1 MWTSLLLGCASE
13 PVSEP
18 EPAPH
23 ARLIDGLE
31 SERASLT
38 HDAIAHLRDAV
49 RLEGPLPVQLPPNSQ
64 SLRFHAA
71 GEGSLTV
78 LGSEPELTV
87 ELTPTW
93 TEHAIPLPVGAAQVT
108 FTPSVPGA
116 LLATPRVEPLEESD
130 RLNVLLIGVD
140 TLRPD
145 RTSAF
150 GYARDTT
157 PHLAAL
163 ADEGTRF
170 TQARSQAPW
179 TLPSFSSILT
189 SLYPSRHGA
198 GRGGHDQWTGIDPT
212 TLALS
217 EVLAE
222 HGYETQAMIANLL
235 IGPKYGLDQG
245 FEGFR
250 SHWGGEAVLDDAAW
264 VADWVAG
271 HERTPWF
278 FFWHI
283 METHLPYESAPEV
296 RDRFVDPNYEGRYD
310 PDASPAVP
318 FRTLD
323 PRPGR
328 RWFVHEGPP
337 PPPDLSDADRQ
348 FVHDSYDA
356 ELAEMDAALG
366 EVFER
371 LKRSGQWE
379 RTVVAVVA
387 DHGEGL
393 GDHDHYHHGY
403 TLFDDQVRI
412 PMLVR
417 VPGQEPGS
425 VDRPVA
431 GIDLAPTVLGRL
443 GIDVPEVFQGVDR
456 LAADA
461 PTDDPY
467 VIEYPSYD
475 SSAQKAL
482 VSGRFK
488 YLHDPWFGTEAL
500 YDLESDPA
508 ERTDIAALN
517 PDVVATARATL
528 DAFRLRE
535 LDRGRYHLVIP
546 GGSLSITTD
555 GLFDANF
562 ITQPA
567 IDRSAWELDLDRQE
581 LTIAS
586 EGPLELA
593 FWLRGETMTWTLD
606 GEAHEVDLGAV
617 TESEGQPEGHP
628 LWLEAGAAPAEPV
641 VLDEDALEMLRTLGY
656 VD

>member
-1 MWTSLLLGCASE
+1 MIVSLLLGCGE
-13 PVSEP
+13 VPKT
-18 EPAPH
+18 EPAPVH
-23 ARLIDGLE
+23 ARLFDGLE
-31 SERASLT
+31 PVRISRK
-38 HDAIAHLRDAV
+38 DAALRHLRDAV
-49 RLEGPLPVQLPPNSQ
+49 QLSGPLEVSVPAGSQ
-64 SLRFHAA
+64 QLRFWVA

-78 LGSEPELTV
+78 FGAEPELTV
-87 ELTPTW
+87 GLSEAW
-93 TEHAIPLPVGAAQVT
+93 TEHSVTLPAGAAGVR
-108 FTPSVPGA
+108 FEPSEPGA
-116 LLATPRVEPLEESD
+116 LLATPRVEPVGADE

-157 PHLAAL
+157 PNLAEL
-163 ADEGTRF
+163 ADAGTRF
-170 TQARSQAPW
+170 VQARSQAPW

-212 TLALS
+212 TVALS
-217 EVLAE
+217 EVLAGQ
-222 HGYETQAMIANLL
+222 GYETQAMIANLL
-235 IGPKYGLDQG
+235 IGQEYGLDQG

-250 SHWGGEAVLDDAAW
+250 SHWGGEAVGDDAAW
-264 VADWVAG
+264 VADWVG
-271 HERTPWF
+271 RHDSTPWF

-283 METHLPYESAPEV
+283 METHLPYESPEEV
-296 RDRFVDPNYEGRYD
+296 RSRFVDADYEGRYD
-310 PDASPAVP
+310 PEASPAVP
-318 FRTLD
+318 FDTLD

-328 RWFVHEGPP
+328 RWYVHEGPP

-356 ELAEMDAALG
+356 ELYEMDLALG
-366 EVFER
+366 TVFDA
-371 LKRSGQWE
+371 LKASGAWD
-379 RTVVAVVA
+379 RTVIALVA

-417 VPGQEPGS
+417 VPGQEPGT
-425 VDRPVA
+425 VERPVA
-431 GIDLAPTVLGRL
+431 GIDLAPTLLGRL
-443 GIDVPEVFQGVDR
+443 GVEAPEGWQGVDR

-461 PTDDPY
+461 PSDDPY

-482 VSGRFK
+482 VTGRFK
-488 YLHDPWFGTEAL
+488 YLHDPWFETEAL
-500 YDLESDPA
+500 YDLEADPG
-508 ERTDIAALN
+508 ETTDVAADH
-517 PDVVATARATL
+517 PDVVSNARATL

-535 LDRGRYHLVIP
+535 LDRGRYHVVVDGGELV
-546 GGSLSITTD
+546 LETD

-562 ITQPA
+562 ITEPA
-567 IDRSAWELDLDRQE
+567 VERSAWELDLDRQT
-581 LTIAS
+581 LRMRAD
-586 EGPLELA
+586 GPLELA
-593 FWLRGETMTWTLD
+593 FWARGETLTWSLD
-606 GEAHEVDLGAV
+606 GAERQVAFSEIP
-617 TESEGQPEGHP
+617 ESVGQPEGVA

-641 VLDEDALEMLRTLGY
+641 VLDGEALEMLRTLGY

>member
-1 MWTSLLLGCASE
+1 M
-13 PVSEP
+13 
-18 EPAPH
+18 H
-23 ARLIDGLE
+23 ARLLE
-31 SERASLT
+31 TSERVT
-38 HDAIAHLRDAV
+38 QQDAETVKHVRDAV
-49 RLEGPLPVQLPPNSQ
+49 RLDAPLDVPVPAGSEV
-64 SLRFHAA
+64 LRFWAA

-78 LGSEPELTV
+78 TGSEPELTIG
-87 ELTPTW
+87 LTEAW
-93 TEHAIPLPVGAAQVT
+93 AEHSVTLPEGAAAVR
-108 FTPSVPGA
+108 FTSEPPGA
-116 LLATPRVEPLEESD
+116 LLATPRIEPSQED
-130 RLNVLLIGVD
+130 GRMNVLLIGVD

-150 GYARDTT
+150 GYDRDTT
-157 PHLAAL
+157 PNLAAV
-163 ADEGTRF
+163 ADLGTRF

-212 TLALS
+212 TLALA

-222 HGYETQAMIANLL
+222 QGYETQAMIANLL
-235 IGPKYGLDQG
+235 LGQKYGLDQG

-250 SHWGGEAVLDDAAW
+250 SHWGGEAVHDDAAW
-264 VADWVAG
+264 VADWVSG
-271 HERTPWF
+271 HDQTPWF

-283 METHLPYESAPEV
+283 IETHLPYESAPEV
-296 RDRFVDPNYEGRYD
+296 RQRFVDPDYEGKYD
-310 PDASPAVP
+310 PEASPAVP
-318 FRTLD
+318 FKTLD

-328 RWFVHEGPP
+328 RWYVHEGPP

-356 ELAEMDAALG
+356 ELYEMDLAIGQVVDAL
-366 EVFER
+366 
-371 LKRSGQWE
+371 KASGAWD
-379 RTVVAVVA
+379 RTIVALVA

-417 VPGQEPGS
+417 VPGQEPSS

-431 GIDLAPTVLGRL
+431 GIDLGPTLLGQL
-443 GIDVPEVFQGVDR
+443 GIEVPEAWQGVDR

-482 VSGRFK
+482 VTGRFK
-488 YLHDPWFGTEAL
+488 YLHDPWFRTEAL
-500 YDLESDPA
+500 YDLEADPGETTDVAA
-508 ERTDIAALN
+508 EH
-517 PDVVATARATL
+517 PEVVSNARATL

-535 LDRGRYHLVIP
+535 LDRGRYHLAVA
-546 GGSLSITTD
+546 GGEVVLSTD

-562 ITQPA
+562 ITEPA
-567 IDRSAWELDLDRQE
+567 VDREAWELDLDRQT
-581 LTIAS
+581 LTLSA

-593 FWLRGETMTWTLD
+593 FWCRGETLTWSLD
-606 GEAHEVDLGAV
+606 GVEQRVALAEIP
-617 TESEGQPEGHP
+617 ESVGQPEGAA
-628 LWLEAGAAPAEPV
+628 LWQEAGAAPAEPV
-641 VLDEDALEMLRTLGY
+641 VLDEAALETLRTLGY
-656 VD
+656 VE